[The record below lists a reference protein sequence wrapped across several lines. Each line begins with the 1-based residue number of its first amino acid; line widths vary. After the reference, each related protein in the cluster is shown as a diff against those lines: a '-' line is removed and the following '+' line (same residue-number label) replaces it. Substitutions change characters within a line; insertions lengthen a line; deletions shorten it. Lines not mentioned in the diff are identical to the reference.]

1 MFINATDMDA
11 PDGHGWR
18 DVETPAW
25 TCSRGGQV
33 IVALQCDDDPGSR
46 CCFSLAWFLT
56 FLFIDRRQGAYC
68 SYGIVPYGTIVISPV
83 TGGFSVPGGRRIVIG
98 AAVRSYLRIK
108 IRYPNFFVER
118 QGSAACKPVVR
129 AGGAVLAGCTHAV
142 PGGKG
147 TRYAWRMAMAQA
159 PPALRRSDGGLRA
172 ASGHIGSFR
181 E

>member
-1 MFINATDMDA
+1 MATADA
-11 PDGHGWR
+11 MSKHPPGRAQG
-18 DVETPAW
+18 EG
-25 TCSRGGQV
+25 S
-33 IVALQCDDDPGSR
+33 VALQCDDDPGSR

-56 FLFIDRRQGAYC
+56 FLFVDRRQGAYC

-147 TRYAWRMAMAQA
+147 TRYAW
-159 PPALRRSDGGLRA
+159 
-172 ASGHIGSFR
+172 
-181 E
+181 